1 MSATLLRMP
10 SVARINV
17 TPVKSTALHHP
28 DEVRLE
34 SFGPVGDRRIFFVD
48 GSGDWF
54 GGDTEL
60 PLMVIRAALDEESD
74 HLRLTLSDGTVLE
87 GSAAADGEP
96 LSSAYYDGRRADAH
110 VLGDDWG
117 RWLTEHLGRPL
128 RLARLDEPGT
138 MVDEPVTLVSLA
150 SVAELASRGGRDALD
165 AGRFRMTFELD
176 GCEPHEEDAWNGR
189 TIGIGEAELIVGE
202 PIPRCVITTIE
213 PSSGRQDFPTLKV
226 IASYRELLPDGDV
239 PFGVYARVT
248 RPGTVRVGDAIE
260 LRAPAAAP

>member
-1 MSATLLRMP
+1 MP
-10 SVARINV
+10 TIAQINV

-28 DEVRLE
+28 DQVRVE
-34 SFGPVGDRRIFFVD
+34 AAGPVDDRRIFFVD

-54 GGDTEL
+54 GGETSL
-60 PLMVIRAALDEESD
+60 PLMTIRSELDEEHD
-74 HLRLTLSDGTVLE
+74 RLRLTLADGTVLE

-110 VLGDDWG
+110 LLADDWG
-117 RWLTEHLGRPL
+117 TWLTEHLGWPL

-150 SVAELASRGGRDALD
+150 SVAQLAERGGRDALD

-176 GCEPHEEDAWNGR
+176 GCEPHEEDTWNGR
-189 TIGIGEAELIVGE
+189 TIAVGE
-202 PIPRCVITTIE
+202 VELAVGDPIPRCVITTID
-213 PSSGRQDFPTLKV
+213 PDTGRQDFPTLKV
-226 IASYRELLPDGDV
+226 IAGYRTLLADGDI

-248 RPGTVRVGDAIE
+248 RPGVVRVGDAIE
-260 LRAPAAAP
+260 LN